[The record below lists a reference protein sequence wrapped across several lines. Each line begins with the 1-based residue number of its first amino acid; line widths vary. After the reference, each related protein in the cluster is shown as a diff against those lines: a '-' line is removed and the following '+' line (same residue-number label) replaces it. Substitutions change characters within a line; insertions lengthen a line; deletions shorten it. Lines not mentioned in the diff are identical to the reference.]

1 MHILDKD
8 TTNHRVRE
16 AKPEMHFPFI
26 CKSGQKRT
34 RALFRLIL
42 PLGFDEI
49 TLLDGNGRTSF
60 RHVERIHDGKTVHR
74 CLLVSPV
81 MGMGCDPL
89 RPSRKIV
96 NCCVS
101 VQMVRLT
108 GCDHVLMKLPC
119 LNEVMK
125 HWQCASLAYYVHVFF
140 PRIVWQSTSSPSPYP
155 FPHPVRLLE

>member
-1 MHILDKD
+1 MKGIRSYPSNYQVTYIIPCLIWKAKIRIISPSVHILDKD

-34 RALFRLIL
+34 RALFPLIL

-60 RHVERIHDGKTVHR
+60 RHVERIHDGKTVYR

-81 MGMGCDPL
+81 QL
-89 RPSRKIV
+89 
-96 NCCVS
+96 
-101 VQMVRLT
+101 
-108 GCDHVLMKLPC
+108 
-119 LNEVMK
+119 
-125 HWQCASLAYYVHVFF
+125 
-140 PRIVWQSTSSPSPYP
+140 
-155 FPHPVRLLE
+155 